1 MLKVF
6 WKSTHASLE
15 AAQPWSL
22 PPNTETAEIEAA

>member
-6 WKSTHASLE
+6 WKSTQGSPE

-22 PPNTETAEIEAA
+22 SPNTEMVEIEAA